1 MPTRTKTKGDENP
14 AQTLLTALALAPVDG
29 DQPYLPP
36 QLSRPDYRGI
46 PFGRWLDLFLEY
58 ALSLVRAKKR
68 KESYAIC
75 QAARD
80 SIVFATTEDTFLI
93 HVTWACT

>member
-1 MPTRTKTKGDENP
+1 M
-14 AQTLLTALALAPVDG
+14 DG
-29 DQPYLPP
+29 EQPYLPP

-46 PFGRWLDLFLEY
+46 PFSNWLDIFLEY

-93 HVTWACT
+93 HVTWACA